1 MAELF
6 IELFGEEIPA
16 RMQDAAEHRLAEAV
30 SRALAEK
37 GLGGGTPKTWS
48 GPRRLAIAVD
58 DVAEVQDDL
67 HEERRG
73 PRADAPQQAI
83 DGFLKSAGIS
93 QEDAEIRSTPK
104 GDFLFA
110 VIERKGISALEIL
123 PDLVATLLEE
133 FSWPKSMRWGRSRSR
148 WVRPLSRITVLFD
161 GKAVDG
167 AFDLGGGHS
176 IPFGTRTEGHRM
188 LAPDEIEL
196 RGGADYA
203 GDLETAFVIA
213 DRRERMERIRRSLL
227 ELAREENLIWRE
239 DEGLLAEVTGLV
251 EYPHPIMGK
260 IGTDVMELPPE
271 VLIVAMRS
279 HQKYFAFDQTDG
291 GKLAPRFVTIANMAP
306 DTARDATIRAGN
318 ERVLAAR
325 LADARFFWDQD
336 RKTSLDERLPRLDG
350 ITFFEGLGSVGQK
363 AGRLEK
369 LASVIAGYIG
379 ADKDVAARAGRL
391 AKADL
396 VTETVGEFPELQGII
411 GGYLA
416 RFAVEEKMADA
427 VGGAVRSHYRPEG
440 PGDDLPET
448 PEGMAV
454 ALADKIDTLV
464 GFFSVGAVPTG
475 SKDPY
480 ALRRAA
486 LGIIR
491 LIVENQLHLP
501 LTEVMGKAAG
511 LYGHKSAAENLLPFL
526 QERFRVWLRD
536 RGIGHDIVSALLR
549 KEEARSDDLLHL
561 FRLAETLAAFLGH
574 DEGKGLLAGYRRAGN
589 ILAAEEKK
597 DKTRYD
603 GAVERKLL
611 KDTAEAELHDAILSV
626 LSQPGSTTD
635 DDINRMR
642 ALGGIR
648 APIDLFFEKVTVNDD
663 DPAIRTNRLNL
674 LGCIRA
680 AMEDIADFSKIEG

>member
-16 RMQDAAEHRLAEAV
+16 RMQDDAEQRLAEAV
-30 SRALAEK
+30 LRSLGEN
-37 GLGGGTPKTWS
+37 GLGGSTPKTWS
-48 GPRRLAIAVD
+48 GPRRLAVSID

-67 HEERRG
+67 REDRRG
-73 PRADAPQQAI
+73 PRADAPQAAI

-93 QEDAEIRSTPK
+93 LEEAEVRSTPK

-110 VIERKGISALEIL
+110 VIERKGTSTHEIL
-123 PDLVATLLEE
+123 PALVASVLEE
-133 FSWPKSMRWGRSRSR
+133 FSWPKSMRWGRSRAR
-148 WVRPLSRITVLFD
+148 WVRPLSRILVLFD
-161 GKAVDG
+161 GAPVVG

-176 IPFGTRTEGHRM
+176 IAFGTRTEGHRM
-188 LAPDEIEL
+188 LAPGEIEL
-196 RGGADYA
+196 RGGASYPA
-203 GDLETAFVIA
+203 DLEKAFVVA
-213 DRRERMERIRRSLL
+213 DRKDRMERIRHALM
-227 ELAREENLIWRE
+227 ELAESQNLIWRE
-239 DEGLLAEVTGLV
+239 DEGLLAEVAGLV
-251 EYPHPIMGK
+251 EYPHPIMGR

-279 HQKYFAFDQTDG
+279 HQKYFAFDKAKG
-291 GKLAPRFVTIANMAP
+291 GELAPQFVTISNMAP
-306 DTARDATIRAGN
+306 DPDRDATIRAGN

-325 LADARFFWDQD
+325 LADAWFFWEQD
-336 RKTSLDERLPRLDG
+336 RKISLEDRLPKLGG
-350 ITFFEGLGSVGQK
+350 ITFFEGLGSMGEK
-363 AGRLEK
+363 AARLEH
-369 LASVIAGYIG
+369 LAASVAGYIG
-379 ADKDVAARAGRL
+379 ADNDIAARAGRL

-411 GGYLA
+411 GGYLV
-416 RFAVEEKMADA
+416 RFVVEEKSAEA
-427 VGGAVRSHYRPEG
+427 IGGAVRSHYKPEG
-440 PGDDLPET
+440 PGDDLPDT

-454 ALADKIDTLV
+454 ALGDKIDTLV

-475 SKDPY
+475 SKDPF

-491 LIVENQLHLP
+491 IIVENQLHLP
-501 LTEVMGKAAG
+501 LNEVMGKAAN
-511 LYGHKSAAENLLPFL
+511 LYGQEAADENLLPFL

-561 FRLAETLAAFLGH
+561 FRLAETLAEFLGKE
-574 DEGKGLLAGYRRAGN
+574 EGEGLLAGYRRAGN

-597 DKTRYD
+597 DKARYD
-603 GAVERKLL
+603 GPVDQALL
-611 KDTAEAELHDAILSV
+611 KDEAEEELYQAIQSV
-626 LSQPGSTTD
+626 LNLASSTTD
-635 DDINRMR
+635 DDIKRMR

-648 APIDLFFEKVTVNDD
+648 APIDRFFEKVTVNDEV
-663 DPAIRTNRLNL
+663 PAIRTNRLNL
-674 LGCIRA
+674 LGRIRA